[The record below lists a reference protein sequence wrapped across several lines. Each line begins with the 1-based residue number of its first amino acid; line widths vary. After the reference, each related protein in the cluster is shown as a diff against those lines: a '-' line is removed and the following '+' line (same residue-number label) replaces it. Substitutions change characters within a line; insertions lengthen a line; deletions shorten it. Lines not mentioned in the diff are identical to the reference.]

1 MIRYD
6 TILYENDTIAEAVQK
21 IRYDT
26 KIYEFNTIT
35 KIWEEIKLWT
45 AQVTLAPSKL
55 CLCHTTRGWV
65 FL

>member
-26 KIYEFNTIT
+26 KIYEFNTIMKT
-35 KIWEEIKLWT
+35 REE
-45 AQVTLAPSKL
+45 
-55 CLCHTTRGWV
+55 
-65 FL
+65 F